1 MDVAAAHV
9 EHAAQV
15 LIAIDDF
22 TNALLVHQFQLGM
35 AEALP
40 QAFLRFQVAHLL
52 GGQGSEYATVF
63 QVALDVVLGHALTD
77 DAPALESHVAEQL
90 CLFRADG
97 AFDDIDVAAITVDDL
112 ATVAARSAET
122 DFGGFQHGHTK
133 ARFQQEQGAGQAG
146 VAGADHADI
155 GLNLFLQRRARR
167 NRIGRCGVV
176 GLRVGGIGHAA
187 KPLFYIFYDCTDAI
201 NNNKHPLVVC

>member
-1 MDVAAAHV
+1 
-9 EHAAQV
+9 
-15 LIAIDDF
+15 
-22 TNALLVHQFQLGM
+22 M
-35 AEALP
+35 AEAFP
-40 QAFLRFQVAHLL
+40 QALLRFQVAHLL
-52 GGQGSEYATVF
+52 GGQGGEHATVF
-63 QVALDVVLGHALTD
+63 QIALDVVLGHALTD
-77 DAPALESHVAEQL
+77 DASAFEGHLAEQL
-90 CLFRADG
+90 RLLGADG
-97 AFDDIDVAAITVDDL
+97 AFDDIDVAAVAVDDL
-112 ATVAARSAET
+112 ATVAARGAET
-122 DFGGFQHGHTK
+122 DFRGFQHGHTE
-133 ARFQQEQGAGQAG
+133 ARFQQEQGAGQTG